1 MANALLER
9 FFFDLSD
16 VSPIRYPILA
26 LKMIRVHHIGLEIL
40 WLGPSFWLV
49 RQMTQDTGRRKAGFS
64 ERAGWERPI
73 DSASR

>member
-26 LKMIRVHHIGLEIL
+26 LKMIRVHRVGLEIL

-49 RQMTQDTGRRKAGFS
+49 RQKTQDTERRKAGFS
-64 ERAGWERPI
+64 GKGGMGKA
-73 DSASR
+73 D